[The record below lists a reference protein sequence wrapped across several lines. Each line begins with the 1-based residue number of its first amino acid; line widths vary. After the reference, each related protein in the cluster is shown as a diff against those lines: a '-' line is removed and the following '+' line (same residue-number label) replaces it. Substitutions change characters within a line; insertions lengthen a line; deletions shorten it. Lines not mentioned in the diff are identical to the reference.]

1 MLFWL
6 TEPKIIGAIIFVTLL
21 MPLNWGI
28 ECYKWKLVTQ
38 QVEVISY
45 KTAIKSVFTGITL
58 GNIAPGRAM
67 EFVAKIYFF
76 KPENKPS
83 VTILHFINGMFQ
95 MLITVCVG
103 VSAIA
108 YKFNTSNQSSI
119 LMYVIIFGGL
129 ALSVFFC
136 LAIFNIS
143 FIQRKLKFI
152 KWFRI
157 KESTHPLVFSK
168 KLIIQLLSLSVFRY
182 IVFTFQF
189 YLIYTALSEQL
200 PFFQIVGSIAGYF
213 MLTSLI
219 PMISVVEPAIRAAIA
234 LFVFN
239 NIGDNSV
246 SVILSSTLLWLINVI
261 IPSLIGYAI
270 ILKEK
275 INFKTSHVN

>member
-1 MLFWL
+1 
-6 TEPKIIGAIIFVTLL
+6 

-38 QVEVISY
+38 QVERISY
-45 KTAIKSVFTGITL
+45 KIAIKSVFTGITL

-103 VSAIA
+103 VCAIA
-108 YKFNTSNQSSI
+108 YKFKSSDQSPI
-119 LMYVIIFGGL
+119 LLYVIIFGGIAL
-129 ALSVFFC
+129 ALFFC

-152 KWFRI
+152 KWFKI
-157 KESTHPLVFSK
+157 KESTQPLLFSK

-182 IVFTFQF
+182 AVFTFQF
-189 YLIYTALSEQL
+189 YFIYAALSEPL
-200 PFFQIVGSIAGYF
+200 PFFQILGSIAGYF
-213 MLTSLI
+213 MLTSVI

-234 LFVFN
+234 LFVFSN
-239 NIGDNSV
+239 SGDNSV
-246 SVILSSTLLWLINVI
+246 SVIISSTLLWFINVI
-261 IPSLIGYAI
+261 IPSVIGYII

-275 INFKTSHVN
+275 INFKTNHVN